1 MIKSMIGFSLIVY
14 AIGLLLQQ
22 SILPWTLGIAL
33 GLIIAILKLKLME
46 KALNVAVTLPEGKAK
61 AYTQRQYMLRYLVT
75 GLVLFVAAIM
85 PHIHLLGVFMGLLS
99 MKIGAYVEL
108 YNMKKE

>member
-85 PHIHLLGVFMGLLS
+85 PHIHLVGVFMGLLS